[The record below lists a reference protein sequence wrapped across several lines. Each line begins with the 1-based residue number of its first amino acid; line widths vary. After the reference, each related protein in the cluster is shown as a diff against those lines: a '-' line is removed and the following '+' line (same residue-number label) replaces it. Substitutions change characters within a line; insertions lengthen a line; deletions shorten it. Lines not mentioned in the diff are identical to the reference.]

1 MRFPKY
7 RNQKVQHDGHSFAS
21 KLEAAVYQILKLREK
36 AGEIEIVNHQDHVY
50 LTQARINYIPDF
62 RIFDHKLDD
71 FVWVEAKGFET
82 PEWRIKKKLWGY
94 YGPGHLQIYR
104 GSEKRPFLDET
115 VTLRETELTIQCP
128 SCNHKFNGGINDTH
142 SSVENLGTP

>member
-1 MRFPKY
+1 MRFQKY

-21 KLEAAVYQILKLREK
+21 KLEAAVYQLLKIREK

-71 FVWVEAKGFET
+71 FVIMAQDIYKFIGAL
-82 PEWRIKKKLWGY
+82 KKEFSWMRQL
-94 YGPGHLQIYR
+94 P
-104 GSEKRPFLDET
+104 SKR
-115 VTLRETELTIQCP
+115 Q
-128 SCNHKFNGGINDTH
+128 S
-142 SSVENLGTP
+142 